1 MDIIVKDLGS
11 VEEKSA
17 SQKEQEVLD
26 KVSITNTDTKIE
38 LENTVEQVVESTPPE
53 QESVEAT
60 VEAPKE
66 DNTQSS
72 ELKEEDVLS
81 FIKNR
86 YDKDVT
92 SVSDLLANKEANQNI
107 PEDVAAY
114 LEYRKETGRS
124 FEDYS
129 KLNRDFKAM
138 DEKQLLREYYSSTE
152 DTLDSDDIQYMLDD
166 LSYDEELDEE
176 NVIKKKKLA
185 FKKEIGKARKFFD
198 KQKEMYK
205 EPLESSKASFSKEQE
220 EKLEAYNQYVND
232 AQTYE
237 EEAKR
242 KRDWFLNKT
251 EEVFHPEFKGFD
263 FKVGEDKVITF
274 LPSKNVSE
282 IKRLNS
288 DSMNFIKKYLDDES
302 GLINDAA
309 GYHRAVSI
317 ATNPERFA
325 KFFYEQGQSD
335 GTTDMTK
342 KIKNVNMSTRNAPQV
357 TKKDGMTIRAINPS
371 EGRGLKIRSNKNK

>member
-11 VEEKSA
+11 AEEKSA

-26 KVSITNTDTKIE
+26 KASVQNTEATKE
-38 LENTVEQVVESTPPE
+38 TETPVEEVVESTPPE
-53 QESVEAT
+53 QESA
-60 VEAPKE
+60 EAPKE
-66 DNTQSS
+66 EKPQSS

-86 YDKDVT
+86 YDKDVS
-92 SVSDLLANKEANQNI
+92 SVSDLFASKEANQEI

-138 DEKQLLREYYSSTE
+138 DEKQLLREYYSATE
-152 DTLDSDDIQYMLDD
+152 DSLDSEDIQYMLDD
-166 LSYDEELDEE
+166 LSYDDEVDEE

-288 DSMNFIKKYLDDES
+288 DSMNFVKKYLDDES
-302 GLINDAA
+302 GLINDAV
-309 GYHRAVSI
+309 GYHRAASI
-317 ATNPERFA
+317 AQNPERFA
-325 KFFYEQGQSD
+325 KFFYEQGQAD
-335 GTTDMTK
+335 ATTDVTK
-342 KIKNVNMSTRNAPQV
+342 KIKNVNMSMRNTPQV